1 MAADDEPTASDGAP
15 RPAFAA
21 NLFAVPVL
29 CAGLCLIAVCLL
41 VPQSEANRRMA
52 VDRDQLRQDV
62 AHADAQLA
70 VNAGFLRAAA
80 DDPEVAERLAQRQ
93 MRQIRGGTAA
103 LHFDGDA
110 QRLPP
115 VATVTDML
123 RVPAQPPVATF
134 RPLGGRLG
142 ALTGSTRRQ
151 LYGLGAGLFL
161 VAAGL
166 VLGPSEPPVPD
177 RPRGTDAGD

>member
-1 MAADDEPTASDGAP
+1 MDGNRSIPGLLAI
-15 RPAFAA
+15 PA
-21 NLFAVPVL
+21 L

-41 VPQSEANRRMA
+41 VPQAEANRRLA
-52 VDRDQLRQDV
+52 VDRDQLRLDV

-70 VNAGFLRAAA
+70 VNAGFLKAAG

-103 LHFDGDA
+103 LHLAGDA
-110 QRLPP
+110 GRLPP
-115 VATVTDML
+115 VATVADML
-123 RVPAQPPVATF
+123 RVPPAPPVAAY

-142 ALTGSTRRQ
+142 ALTGDARRQ
-151 LYGLGAGLFL
+151 LGGFGVGLFL

-166 VLGPSEPPVPD
+166 VLGPDPAEKV
-177 RPRGTDAGD
+177 